1 MGVLNY
7 FSFNEVTS
15 RDYNL
20 VIESKSI
27 LNGPEPDLQE
37 HEIPGR
43 DGTVFISNN
52 RRRNVDVSYTTFL
65 RVPIQEDIQPYVTS
79 IKNWLL
85 AKPGQ
90 YLRLEDTYDLEHYRL
105 ATYRQG
111 LDFEH
116 IWRWYTRQ
124 TATFSCKP
132 YRYLRTGDIST
143 TSSQP
148 ITVYNP
154 TGFNALPE
162 ITLYFGAR
170 LNDSFTIE
178 IQDEDGEAYYQQ
190 TLTGVPASL
199 AYLTLVINS
208 QTQEMRDMY
217 GNLVPTA
224 DIDLFPYLK
233 PGTSVVNVTGNNATN
248 TFAIT
253 PHWREL

>member
-7 FSFNEVTS
+7 FSFNEIPS
-15 RDYNL
+15 LEYNL

-27 LNGPEPDLQE
+27 LNAPEPDLQSYQ
-37 HEIPGR
+37 IPGR
-43 DGTVFISNN
+43 DGNLYISNN
-52 RRRNVDVSYTTFL
+52 RWNGVQVSYDTFL
-65 RVPIQEDIQPYVTS
+65 RVHNQDDIQAYLASV
-79 IKNWLL
+79 KNWLL
-85 AKPGQ
+85 AQPGE

-105 ATYRQG
+105 GTYVTR
-111 LDFEH
+111 LEVENS
-116 IWRWYTRQ
+116 WRWCTRQ
-124 TATFSCKP
+124 TVQFECLP

-143 TSSQP
+143 ISSQP

-233 PGTSVVNVTGNNATN
+233 PGTSVVNVTANNATN